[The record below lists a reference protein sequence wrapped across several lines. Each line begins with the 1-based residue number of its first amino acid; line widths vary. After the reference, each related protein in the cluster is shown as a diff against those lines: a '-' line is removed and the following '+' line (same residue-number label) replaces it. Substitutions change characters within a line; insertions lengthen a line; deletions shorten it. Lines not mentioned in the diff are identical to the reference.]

1 MPAQT
6 LRDRYLSE
14 AVATASPAALVV
26 MLYDRLALDLSRA
39 VEALK
44 EPVDLE
50 GAHNALV
57 HAQDVV
63 MGLRASLRVD
73 EWADAPKLMAVYEWL
88 SSQLLQANMR
98 KDPAIVAHCHEIV
111 APLQQAWRQASGGDG
126 AAADGLV

>member
-39 VEALK
+39 TEALAD
-44 EPVDLE
+44 PVDLE
-50 GAHNALV
+50 AAHNALV

-73 EWADAPKLMAVYEWL
+73 KWADGPKLMAVYEWL
-88 SSQLLQANMR
+88 SSQLIEANMR
-98 KDPAIVAHCHEIV
+98 KDATIVAHCHDIV
-111 APLQQAWRQASGGDG
+111 APLQQAWRRASGADG
-126 AAADGLV
+126 ADGLV